1 MLRITLSFLFVL
13 SSQFATGQTT
23 ALAKAR
29 QAYHKQREI
38 NTSLAPSISDILD
51 SLYLRREFSAF
62 CPIDG
67 SPALVLRNEGRA
79 ETLSPPT
86 TPLHPW
92 EPTGWT
98 ESNETG
104 GWKALCPGDS
114 VTFKYA
120 PSSER
125 ANCAPEP
132 DLPPWSSSTSN
143 GPSIWWI
150 ETQTPM
156 GTVGGSVYPRLSED
170 QIFDKPIVV
179 IEGFD
184 FGTGGN
190 LEEHRHGNF
199 GWESLFACD
208 LENFPG
214 TYGYPILMDSLY
226 ALGYDIVF
234 VDFQN
239 GTQSIERKSG
249 LVQKTIELCNT
260 HKTGDKSLVVVG
272 ASMGGVVARHALCSM
287 EQNSEEHC
295 TRLYV
300 SIDSPHRGANISQG
314 LFGLVSLLTG
324 VSSEAYIFNEGL
336 NSPAA
341 QQLVITSPN
350 GESAHTEA
358 MALLEDLGMPK
369 NTVNISIANSHPSVA
384 IDLDNGPLLQWTDYW
399 WWLGSAH
406 LLANRYPN
414 GNENLAVSASC
425 ALPIDFIPFNGVALW
440 YEDERY
446 SYYPETDLD
455 ITPSSIGHHMGQ
467 VVGAINDSGL
477 IYIDSEDYQS
487 DCGFVPTSSA
497 LNCDVLSEE
506 SPSFD
511 FVSYAPEW
519 DSPQEHVAINHLHRK
534 LILDH
539 IVFGNITAPATIGV
553 SFPQSFYA
561 YSHLSPL
568 TKWIGSTEIYQGGV
582 LQLGE
587 SENGFVQ
594 PISVRTL
601 PCDTEINVYT
611 GAELRIGT
619 PLGFA
624 PANMILE
631 NGSQLSGHQGGD
643 IIICIDSEL
652 HVKAGA
658 KLVIDG
664 TDLRIQQEGRLV
676 IEDGGI
682 LELHH
687 NANIIL
693 EGGGSKIELAGDLIV
708 FPESNSAITT
718 TGESP
723 STILIS
729 GINSNIDVSNN
740 GELSIHENTQIELEV
755 SSSIQVS
762 GEGNFKT
769 NNTTI
774 HMPFG
779 SSVNQSCHTHLSNTF
794 IYGSLNSHWNGSNR
808 LIIEHSKWQRSKLNM
823 NHLTPNNQPMG
834 LMSHHNEIIESDWEL
849 LNTGFQVMTCE
860 FIAATLKSTN
870 HVGPSH
876 FSRNRVEGAYGFSDA
891 IIHITGGDHLNMEEN
906 IYTEGEKA
914 ISLKNVIATLN
925 CNSLNGWDTALELQG
940 KNFIYM
946 NPDLGGGYN
955 RFLSNRVHIHLICST
970 VPYINDG
977 MNSFG
982 TYGTYC
988 LEGEIKWSCD
998 DPWVI
1003 TGNNW
1008 SNSSNATNLYSCQDE
1023 CQGENIEVTVVS
1035 PSDVVMS
1042 CSSTPISN
1050 DEGKFRE
1057 TEAKF
1062 LDLFG
1067 REVEG
1072 NNTHQGHRNAS
1083 GIYLEL
1089 KGDGKVV
1096 KHLLLE

>member
-1 MLRITLSFLFVL
+1 MLRLALLFLFVL
-13 SSQFATGQTT
+13 TNQFAIGQTT
-23 ALAKAR
+23 ELAKAR

-38 NTSLAPSISDILD
+38 NTSLAPSITDILD

-67 SPALVLRNEGRA
+67 SPALVLRNEGSA

-98 ESNETG
+98 ASNETG

-120 PSSER
+120 PTSER

-132 DLPPWSSSTSN
+132 DLPPWSSPYSN
-143 GPSIWWI
+143 APNIWWI
-150 ETQTPM
+150 EAETPM

-199 GWESLFACD
+199 GWRSIFACD
-208 LENFPG
+208 LEYFPG

-239 GTQSIERKSG
+239 GTQSIEQKSE
-249 LVQKTIELCNT
+249 LVQKTIELCNA

-295 TRLYV
+295 TRLYI

-324 VSSEAYIFNEGL
+324 ISSEAYIFNEGL
-336 NSPAA
+336 HSPAA

-350 GESAHTEA
+350 GESAYTEA
-358 MALLEDLGMPK
+358 MALLENLGMPK
-369 NTVNISIANSHPSVA
+369 NTVNISIANSHPSIY
-384 IDLDNGPLLQWTDYW
+384 IDLDHGPLLNWTNYW

-414 GNENLAVSASC
+414 GNDNLAVSASC
-425 ALPIDFIPFNGVALW
+425 ALPIDFTPFNGVALW

-477 IYIDSEDYQS
+477 IYIDSEDYQA

-497 LNCDVLSEE
+497 LNCDLLSEE
-506 SPSFD
+506 SSSFD

-539 IVFGNITAPATIGV
+539 IIFGDITAPETIGG
-553 SFPQSFYA
+553 SYPQSFYT

-568 TKWIGSTEIYQGGV
+568 AKWIGSTEIYQGGI

-587 SENGFVQ
+587 AENGFAS
-594 PISVRTL
+594 PITVRTL
-601 PCDTEINVYT
+601 PCNTEIDVYT
-611 GAELRIGT
+611 GAELIIGSH
-619 PLGFA
+619 LGIA
-624 PANMILE
+624 PAALDLE
-631 NGSQLSGHQGGD
+631 NGAQLSVHQGGE
-643 IIICIDSEL
+643 IIICVDSEL
-652 HVKAGA
+652 RVKSGS
-658 KLVIDG
+658 KLVING
-664 TDLRIQQEGRLV
+664 TDLRIHQEGRLV
-676 IEDGGI
+676 IEDGGL
-682 LELHH
+682 LELH
-687 NANIIL
+687 NDANIIL
-693 EGGGSKIELAGDLIV
+693 EGGGSEIKLAGDLIV
-708 FPESNSAITT
+708 SPESHSSIST
-718 TGESP
+718 TGEFP
-723 STILIS
+723 STILIY
-729 GINSNIDVSNN
+729 GINSNINVSDD
-740 GELSIHENTQIELEV
+740 GELTIHENTQIELEV
-755 SSSIQVS
+755 SASIEVT
-762 GEGNFKT
+762 GEGRFNT
-769 NNTTI
+769 NNTSV

-779 SSVNQSCHTHLSNTF
+779 SSVNQSCLTHLSNTF
-794 IYGSLNSHWNGSNR
+794 IYGSLNSNWNGSNR
-808 LIIEHSKWQRSKLNM
+808 LIIEHCKWQKSKLNID
-823 NHLTPNNQPMG
+823 HLTENNQTMG
-834 LMSHHNEIIESDWEL
+834 LMSLHNEIIESDWDL
-849 LNTGFQVMTCE
+849 MNTGFQIMTCE
-860 FIAATLKSTN
+860 LIGATVKSTN

-876 FSRNRVEGAYGFSDA
+876 FSRNRIEGAYGLSEA
-891 IIHITGGDHLNMEEN
+891 IIHVTGGDHLNMAEN
-906 IYTEGEKA
+906 TYTEGEKA
-914 ISLKNVIATLN
+914 IFFENAIATLD
-925 CNSLNGWDTALELQG
+925 CNS
-940 KNFIYM
+940 IY
-946 NPDLGGGYN
+946 G
-955 RFLSNRVHIHLICST
+955 LSLIHI
-970 VPYINDG
+970 
-977 MNSFG
+977 
-982 TYGTYC
+982 
-988 LEGEIKWSCD
+988 
-998 DPWVI
+998 
-1003 TGNNW
+1003 
-1008 SNSSNATNLYSCQDE
+1008 
-1023 CQGENIEVTVVS
+1023 
-1035 PSDVVMS
+1035 
-1042 CSSTPISN
+1042 
-1050 DEGKFRE
+1050 
-1057 TEAKF
+1057 
-1062 LDLFG
+1062 
-1067 REVEG
+1067 
-1072 NNTHQGHRNAS
+1072 
-1083 GIYLEL
+1083 
-1089 KGDGKVV
+1089 
-1096 KHLLLE
+1096 

>member
-1 MLRITLSFLFVL
+1 MFY
-13 SSQFATGQTT
+13 QFTIGQTT
-23 ALAKAR
+23 ELAKAR
-29 QAYHKQREI
+29 QAYHKQREK
-38 NTSLAPSISDILD
+38 NTNLAPSITDILD

-67 SPALVLRNEGRA
+67 SPALVLRNEGSA

-92 EPTGWT
+92 EPTGWS

-114 VTFKYA
+114 VTFKYH
-120 PSSER
+120 PSINR

-132 DLPPWSSSTSN
+132 DLPPWSLPNSN
-143 GPSIWWI
+143 APNIWWV
-150 ETQTPM
+150 EAETPM

-184 FGTGGN
+184 FGIGGN

-199 GWESLFACD
+199 GWKSIFACD
-208 LENFPG
+208 IENFPG
-214 TYGYPILMDSLY
+214 TYGYPILIDSLY
-226 ALGYDIVF
+226 TLGYDIVF
-234 VDFQN
+234 IDFQN

-249 LVQKTIELCNT
+249 LVQKTIDLCNT
-260 HKTGDKSLVVVG
+260 YKTGDKSLIIVG
-272 ASMGGVVARHALCSM
+272 ASMGGIVARHALCSM
-287 EQNSEEHC
+287 EQNSEAHC

-324 VSSEAYIFNEGL
+324 VSSEAYIYNESL

-369 NTVNISIANSHPSVA
+369 NTVNISIANSHPNVS
-384 IDLDNGPLLQWTDYW
+384 IDLDNGPLLNWTDYW

-414 GNENLAVSASC
+414 GNENLEVSASC
-425 ALPIDFIPFNGVALW
+425 ALPIDFTPFNGVPLW

-455 ITPSSIGHHMGQ
+455 VTPSSIGHYMGQ
-467 VVGAINDSGL
+467 VVEAINETGL
-477 IYIDSEDYQS
+477 IYIESEDYQS

-497 LNCDVLSEE
+497 LNCDLLSEE
-506 SPSFD
+506 TPSFD

-539 IVFGNITAPATIGV
+539 IVFGDITAPETIGG
-553 SFPQSFYA
+553 SFPSFYA
-561 YSHLSPL
+561 YNHLSPL
-568 TKWIGSTEIYQGGV
+568 TKWIGSTEIYQGGT

-587 SENGFVQ
+587 AVNELAS
-594 PISVRTL
+594 PITVRTL
-601 PCDTEINVYT
+601 PCNTEIDVYT
-611 GAELRIGT
+611 GAELRIGGD
-619 PLGFA
+619 LGFA
-624 PANMILE
+624 PATLNLE
-631 NGSQLSGHQGGD
+631 NGAQLSVHLGGE
-643 IIICIDSEL
+643 IIICLDSEL
-652 HVKAGA
+652 RVKSGS

-664 TDLRIQQEGRLV
+664 TDLRIHQEGRLV
-676 IEDGGI
+676 IEEGGLI
-682 LELHH
+682 ELH
-687 NANIIL
+687 NDANIIL
-693 EGGGSKIELAGDLIV
+693 EGGGSEIKFSGELIV
-708 FPESNSAITT
+708 FPESNSAIIT

-729 GINSNIDVSNN
+729 GINSNINVSDNSK
-740 GELSIHENTQIELEV
+740 LFVKENSQIELEAN
-755 SSSIQVS
+755 SSIQVS
-762 GEGNFKT
+762 GEGEFNT
-769 NNTTI
+769 NNTTV

-794 IYGSLNSHWNGSNR
+794 IYGSINAHWNGSNR
-808 LIIEHSKWQRSKLNM
+808 LIIEHCKWQKSKLNLD
-823 NHLTPNNQPMG
+823 HLTQNNQTMG
-834 LMSHHNEIIESDWEL
+834 LTSHHNEIIESDWEL
-849 LNTGFQVMTCE
+849 MNTGFQIMTCE
-860 FIAATLKSTN
+860 LIGATVKSTN

-876 FSRNRVEGAYGFSDA
+876 FSRNHIEGAYGLSDPT
-891 IIHITGGDHLNMEEN
+891 IHITGGDHLNMEEN
-906 IYTEGEKA
+906 TYTEGEKA
-914 ISLKNVIATLN
+914 ISFENAIATLK
-925 CNSLNGWDTALELQG
+925 CNIMNGWDTALELKG
-940 KNFIYM
+940 KNYIYM
-946 NPDLGGGYN
+946 TPDLGGGSN
-955 RFLSNRVHIHLICST
+955 RFLSNRVHIHLNCST

-982 TYGTYC
+982 NYGTYC
-988 LEGEIKWSCD
+988 VEGEIKWSCN

-1008 SNSSNATNLYSCQDE
+1008 LNTINALNLYSCQNE
-1023 CQGENIEVTVVS
+1023 CQGANIEVTVVS
-1035 PSDVVMS
+1035 PTDVVTA
-1042 CSSTPISN
+1042 CSNTPISN
-1050 DEGKFRE
+1050 EDGKTRGIE
-1057 TEAKF
+1057 SKF

-1072 NNTHQGHRNAS
+1072 NNTRQRNKMTS